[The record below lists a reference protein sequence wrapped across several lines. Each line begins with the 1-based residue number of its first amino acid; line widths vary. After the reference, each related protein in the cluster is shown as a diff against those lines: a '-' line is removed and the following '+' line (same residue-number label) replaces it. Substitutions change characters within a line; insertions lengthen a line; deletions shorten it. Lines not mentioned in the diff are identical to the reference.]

1 MAKIKGAIVVDTER
15 CKGCNLCVV
24 ACPLHVIALNA
35 KQGNKKGYTFAHQVL
50 EDTCN
55 GCASW
60 ATVCPDGCITVYKV
74 KQQ

>member
-35 KQGNKKGYTFAHQVL
+35 KQVNKRIHIRPPGIRRYLQWLRIMCHSLSGRMHHCV
-50 EDTCN
+50 
-55 GCASW
+55 
-60 ATVCPDGCITVYKV
+60 
-74 KQQ
+74 

>member
-35 KQGNKKGYTFAHQVL
+35 KQVNKKRIHIRPPGIRGYLQWLRIMCHSLSGRMHYCV
-50 EDTCN
+50 
-55 GCASW
+55 
-60 ATVCPDGCITVYKV
+60 
-74 KQQ
+74 

>member
-35 KQGNKKGYTFAHQVL
+35 KQVNKKGYTFDPPGIRGYLQWLRIMCHSLSGRMHYCV
-50 EDTCN
+50 
-55 GCASW
+55 
-60 ATVCPDGCITVYKV
+60 
-74 KQQ
+74 